1 MCRSILSLSKIAHPI
16 QRDHPFS
23 QRNRTMERTVGVGNG
38 SDRKVDGIGQNL
50 KKRERGNIG
59 GLDKIGRL
67 APLSQICKETLKISH
82 HPIIKPTPSILAP
95 PAPFPVKTSHPST
108 SHFRKLSSPSPL

>member
-1 MCRSILSLSKIAHPI
+1 MCKSILSLSKIAHPI
-16 QRDHPFS
+16 RRDHPFS

-38 SDRKVDGIGQNL
+38 SNREVDGIGQNL
-50 KKRERGNIG
+50 KKRGRGNIG

-67 APLSQICKETLKISH
+67 APLSQICRDFKNL
-82 HPIIKPTPSILAP
+82 PSPHYKTNPFNPGSP
-95 PAPFPVKTSHPST
+95 PPFVVKTSHPST